1 MYIDINECDL
11 NNDYFHFSNRNNI
24 ESIME
29 NGLIPSRGT
38 ASEMVNDREN
48 VSVSEGAKGIIGIIN
63 SFIFMFSNLK
73 VNEIPIPYRKYF
85 LEITDYNTNEL
96 VGIELAS
103 SAVLRKLKE
112 EVYFRVSLDA
122 DTLDKARIGG
132 LTGFDINLPN
142 KISKENIQL
151 ITSDNNIMTAYDFAL
166 YIYEKAK
173 DIEIFR
179 EMNEGFFYMFDNT
192 RENDIEVKR

>member
-24 ESIME
+24 DSIME

-48 VSVSEGAKGIIGIIN
+48 VSVSEGAKGIMGIIN

-85 LEITDYNTNEL
+85 LELDNFDIDTL
-96 VGIELAS
+96 VGMELAS

-112 EVYFRVSLDA
+112 EVYFRISLDT
-122 DTLDKARIGG
+122 DTLDNARIGG

-142 KISKENIQL
+142 KINKENIQL
-151 ITSDNNIMTAYDFAL
+151 ITSDGEVVSAYDFAL

-179 EMNEGFFYMFDNT
+179 EMNEGFFYMFDNVL
-192 RENDIEVKR
+192 ENNNDITR

>member
-11 NNDYFHFSNRNNI
+11 NNDYFHFSNRDNI
-24 ESIME
+24 KSIME

-48 VSVSEGAKGIIGIIN
+48 VSVSEGAKGIMGIIN

-73 VNEIPIPYRKYF
+73 VNEIPISYRKYF
-85 LEITDYNTNEL
+85 LELTDYNTNEL

-112 EVYFRVSLDA
+112 EVYFRISLDT

-142 KISKENIQL
+142 KINKENIQL
-151 ITSDNNIMTAYDFAL
+151 ITNDGEVVSAYDFAL

-192 RENDIEVKR
+192 RENDIEIKR